1 MTERNSTHGIERI
14 VFEPVREG
22 QWRMRLEGSDVEGQG
37 FRVRFRDLAEESA
50 DDVEGHG
57 RRPVG
62 SSEGRRP
69 VGFSAKPAGED
80 EDGEPLFAIELEDED
95 VEGQGVRVRF

>member
-1 MTERNSTHGIERI
+1 MTGQNNTHGIERI

-37 FRVRFRDLAEESA
+37 FRVRFRDLTDESA

-57 RRPVG
+57 RRPIG
-62 SSEGRRP
+62 HSEGRRP
-69 VGFSAKPAGED
+69 IGFSAEPAGED
-80 EDGEPLFAIELEDED
+80 TDGEPLFKIELEGED
-95 VEGQGVRVRF
+95 VEGQSLRVRF